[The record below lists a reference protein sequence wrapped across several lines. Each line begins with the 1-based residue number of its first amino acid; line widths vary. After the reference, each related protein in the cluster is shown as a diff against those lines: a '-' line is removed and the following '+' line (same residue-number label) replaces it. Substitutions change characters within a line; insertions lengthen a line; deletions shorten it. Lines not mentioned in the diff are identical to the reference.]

1 MTAPHQN
8 TTALGGQCDVAKD
21 APDSVEEDQL
31 LGDFQEVSY
40 PKGSVPLH
48 RLCKRCQR
56 MFDALTEVYAWL
68 DETPSP
74 ERRDFDP
81 TGRELEPCTLG
92 ELAKYRKSCHFC
104 EIVCS
109 GMEDFNNTVSQDL
122 VTFRLWEC
130 RGHEALLYM
139 DVLLNGDPGS
149 LQIICIKSF
158 TCELCPFAS
167 KCLS

>member
-31 LGDFQEVSY
+31 LGDLEEVSY

-48 RLCKRCQR
+48 R
-56 MFDALTEVYAWL
+56 L

-92 ELAKYRKSCHFC
+92 ELAKYQKSCHFC

-109 GMEDFNNTVSQDL
+109 GMEDFDNTVSQDL
-122 VTFRLWEC
+122 VTFRLWES
-130 RGHEALLYM
+130 RGYEALLYM